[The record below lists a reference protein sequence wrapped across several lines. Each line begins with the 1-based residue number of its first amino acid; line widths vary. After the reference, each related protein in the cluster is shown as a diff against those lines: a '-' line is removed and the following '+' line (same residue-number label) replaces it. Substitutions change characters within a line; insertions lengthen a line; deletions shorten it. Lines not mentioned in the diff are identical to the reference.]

1 MGYSIATMKAIR
13 IHQHGGPE
21 VLRYE
26 DIQAP
31 EPGPGEALVE
41 IHVSGVNFVDTYVRS
56 GLYKP
61 PSIPFTPGAEGA
73 GIVAKVGT
81 GVTNVRVGDRV
92 GYATSMGSYAEFAA
106 VPSWKLAVLPAS
118 VDFSAGAAIMLQG
131 MTAHYLTTS
140 TFPLKAGQ
148 VALVHAGA
156 GGVGLLLIQI
166 AKMIGARVIA
176 TAGTAAKADLAR
188 GAGADETIVYSS
200 QDFEAEVKRMTN
212 GAGVDV
218 VYDAVGAAT
227 WEKSLN
233 SLKPRGYL
241 VLYGNA
247 SGPVPPFDPLVLMK
261 ASLFVTRPTLVHYA
275 ANGEDVRW
283 RSGDLL
289 AWLAAGKL
297 KLKYDHVFPLAE
309 AARAQ
314 TELEARRTTGKVLLQ
329 VKS

>member
-1 MGYSIATMKAIR
+1 MKAIR

-26 DIQAP
+26 EAPVP
-31 EPGPGEALVE
+31 EPGPGEVLIE

-61 PSIPFTPGAEGA
+61 PSIPFTPGAEAAGIISKLGA
-73 GIVAKVGT
+73 G
-81 GVTNVRVGDRV
+81 VTDVRVGDRV
-92 GYATSMGSYAEFAA
+92 AYATSLGSYAEFAA
-106 VPSWKLAVLPAS
+106 VPSWKLALLPDS
-118 VDFSAGAAIMLQG
+118 VDFRSGAAIMLQG
-131 MTAHYLTTS
+131 LTAHYLTHS

-148 VALVHAGA
+148 TALVHAGA
-156 GGVGLLLIQI
+156 GGVGLLLIQV
-166 AKMIGARVIA
+166 ARKLGATVIA
-176 TAGTAAKADLAR
+176 TAGTEQKAQLAR
-188 GAGADETIVYSS
+188 GAGAQETIVYSQ
-200 QDFEAEVKRMTN
+200 QDFESEVKRITN
-212 GAGVDV
+212 GKGVDV

-247 SGPVPPFDPLVLMK
+247 SGPVPPVDPLVLMK

-275 ANGEDVRW
+275 ASREEVQART
-283 RSGDLL
+283 GDLFRWM
-289 AWLAAGKL
+289 ASGEL
-297 KLKYDHVFPLAE
+297 KLKTDHMFPLAD

-314 TELEARRTTGKVLLQ
+314 MDLEARRTTGKVLLQ
-329 VKS
+329 VR